1 MKSDKTET
9 IRQNDDKTWSF
20 LHPQTNEWTGAC
32 KKRDDA
38 RTQRSLLVVR
48 GPAKSKKSSSS
59 KNEQS
64 TQEEQSNGAAAKDV
78 DNSAPVHV
86 ESAPSTSTTSDAT
99 SSNNQGDV
107 AQQEKSVMA
116 SLSLTLDP
124 KTRKSTS
131 VVFKLPSGIRGS
143 VRIAKT
149 AFPGG
154 VPPASLNLQSDA
166 ENAFAGAK
174 AKLTAEERKEA
185 RKNAPKLTPAEKLA
199 KLQERAAK
207 LQAKIASQAAA
218 PAGEAVAQ

>member
-20 LHPQTNEWTGAC
+20 LHPQTNEWTGAW

-59 KNEQS
+59 KNEQSTQS

-174 AKLTAEERKEA
+174 
-185 RKNAPKLTPAEKLA
+185 PKLTPSSARK
-199 KLQERAAK
+199 RART
-207 LQAKIASQAAA
+207 LRS
-218 PAGEAVAQ
+218 